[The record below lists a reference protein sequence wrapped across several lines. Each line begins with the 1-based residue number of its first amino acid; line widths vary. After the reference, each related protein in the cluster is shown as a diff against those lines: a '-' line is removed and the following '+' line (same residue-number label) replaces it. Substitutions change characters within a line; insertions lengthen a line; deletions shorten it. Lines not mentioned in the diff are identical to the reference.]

1 MKRNVKVFVIEG
13 EEINMQLSKYDEY
26 ENGLITV
33 ISCANNL
40 LYENGQITFGSA
52 SKAAK
57 FYLTHTL
64 ELDEMF
70 NRNYSE
76 YKISSVKNSV
86 LKRYY
91 KGTTLE
97 TIVELHYD
105 NYLLTEYNN
114 KLSFELRELNK

>member
-1 MKRNVKVFVIEG
+1 MKRNVNVIEG
-13 EEINMQLSKYDEY
+13 EKLNMKMSKYTEY
-26 ENGLITV
+26 ENGLITT
-33 ISCANNL
+33 INCANSI

-52 SKAAK
+52 AKAAK
-57 FYLTHTL
+57 FYLTHSL

-76 YKISSVKNSV
+76 YKISSIKNSV

-105 NYLLTEYNN
+105 NYILTEYN
-114 KLSFELRELNK
+114 KKMSFELRELNK